1 MDAGIMFTGSVN
13 TGLAMQL
20 QLAATALVQAGT
32 ERLTIYLSSRGGDI
46 TAGMAIHNTLKMLDC
61 HLRLVNVGQCGSIA
75 ATVFLAGDERIAMP
89 ASNFF
94 LHAAYYVEGEK
105 TGQISPNTPLIVA
118 PYRNLPGWDQE
129 RLDRYFASTTETY
142 LNAAEAL
149 ELGIATAIESP
160 QLARGERLLVLD
172 PDSRDLSR
180 VDAFVAGLKSARLRK
195 TR

>member
-20 QLAATALVQAGT
+20 QLVTTALVQAGT

-105 TGQISPNTPLIVA
+105 SGQISPNTPLIIA
-118 PYRNLPGWDQE
+118 PYRHLPGWDQE

-149 ELGIATAIESP
+149 ELGIATAIDTP
-160 QLARGERLLVLD
+160 QLGRDERLLVLD
-172 PDSRDLSR
+172 PDSRDLAR
-180 VDAFVAGLKSARLRK
+180 VDAFVADLRR
-195 TR
+195 TGRRGRT

>member
-32 ERLTIYLSSRGGDI
+32 KRLTIYLSSRGGDI
-46 TAGMAIHNTLKMLDC
+46 TAGMAIHNTLRMLDC
-61 HLRLVNVGQCGSIA
+61 NLRLVNVGQCGSIA
-75 ATVFLAGDERIAMP
+75 ATVFLAGHERIAMP

-105 TGQISPNTPLIVA
+105 TGQISPNTTLIVA

-129 RLDRYFASTTETY
+129 RLDRYFTSTTETY

-149 ELGIATAIESP
+149 DLGIATAIESP
-160 QLARGERLLVLD
+160 RLTPGERLLVLD

-180 VDAFVAGLKSARLRK
+180 VDAFVAGLKTPRRARP
-195 TR
+195 